1 MSRSALPPLELRH
14 LRTFAAIAETHSLSK
29 AAARLHLTQPAV
41 SHQVKA
47 LEDLYGIALFER
59 KTMPLRLTPGGQRLL
74 HLAREVEQR
83 VSEAERDLSR
93 IADGRAGQL
102 RIAVECHS
110 CFDWLMPS
118 MDAFRERW
126 PEVEMDL
133 VSGFH
138 ADPVGLLGEDRADLV
153 IVSHALKRTGIAF
166 HPLFRYEVSALLA
179 REHPLAARPFLTA
192 RDFAKET
199 LVTYPIPDDRI
210 DVLREVLIPARV
222 EPAKRRMTELTVAI
236 LQLVASRR
244 GIAAMPRWAVQPF
257 LDREYVVARP
267 IGKKGLQS
275 ALHAA
280 TTEATAG
287 MAWMRDFLDIMR
299 RVSFAS
305 LSGIT
310 AL

>member
-47 LEDLYGIALFER
+47 LEDLYGIPLFER
-59 KTMPLRLTPGGQRLL
+59 KTVPLRLTPGGQRLL
-74 HLAREVEQR
+74 GLAREVEVR
-83 VSEAERDLSR
+83 VAEAERDLSR

-153 IVSHALKRTGIAF
+153 IVSHAIKRPDIAF

-179 REHPLAARPFLTA
+179 KEHPLTAKPFLSA

-222 EPAKRRMTELTVAI
+222 EPAKRRTTELTVAI
-236 LQLVASRR
+236 LQLVASKRAV
-244 GIAAMPRWAVQPF
+244 AAMPRWAVQPF

-280 TTEATAG
+280 TTEAAAG
-287 MAWMRDFLDIMR
+287 AAYMRDFLDIMR

>member
-47 LEDLYGIALFER
+47 LEDLYGIPLFER

-74 HLAREVEQR
+74 GLAREVESR
-83 VSEAERDLSR
+83 VAEAERDLSR

-153 IVSHALKRTGIAF
+153 IVSHAIKRPGTVF

-179 REHPLAARPFLTA
+179 REHPLTAKPFLSA

-222 EPAKRRMTELTVAI
+222 EPAKRRTTELTVAI

-280 TTEATAG
+280 TTEAAAG
-287 MAWMRDFLDIMR
+287 AAYMRDFLDIMR